1 MIAATANGRNITMD
15 GAFTRAYYIQ
25 HLEKQPSLAAQSCF
39 MNAPKNNINC
49 DPEVLA
55 DLLTVGMIDNF
66 VAEFTRAT
74 SQMNSPQVPEFI
86 SQINDCLDAQ
96 TVSKKRMKSRLE
108 FTETDDMSPHRI
120 DVVTPCKFVG
130 AGWPSRR
137 TIVI

>member
-1 MIAATANGRNITMD
+1 
-15 GAFTRAYYIQ
+15 
-25 HLEKQPSLAAQSCF
+25 

-55 DLLTVGMIDNF
+55 DLITVGMIDRF
-66 VAEFTRAT
+66 VAEFKRAA
-74 SQMNSPQVPEFI
+74 SRVGAPQVPQLI
-86 SQINDCLDAQ
+86 NQINNCLDAQ
-96 TVSKKRMKSRLE
+96 AVSKKRMKSRLE
-108 FTETDDMSPHRI
+108 FTETDDMSPHRV